1 MLRILDWGNYLHHK
15 LQIFLILEWFA
26 FTWRLGIIS
35 SNFWPLDVLPT
46 RVRQSSLS
54 LIFDLWYP
62 QGFTKARFH
71 FRPLVSAR
79 FYQSSLSFSTFGTR
93 KGPSKLAFINFRP
106 LVPARVHQS
115 SLSFS
120 TFGAR
125 KGSPKLAFI
134 FDLWCRKGLPK
145 LAFIFDIWILAR
157 VHQSSTSSIFD
168 LWRLARVH
176 QSSLSSIFDHW
187 TACLQGS
194 TKARLHQF
202 STFGGSQEFTKA
214 RFNQFLT
221 FGWLARVHQ
230 SSLNYEDE
238 VTTSPAPTW
247 RRTLM
252 IGTWKLLTLS
262 GLTCWHCP
270 QFKEDVGNL
279 KEEVKPLLLPIW
291 MRTSCHCCRQLK
303 GGGHVSRT

>member
-1 MLRILDWGNYLHHK
+1 MPVSY
-15 LQIFLILEWFA
+15 A
-26 FTWRLGIIS
+26 
-35 SNFWPLDVLPT
+35 SNFGL
-46 RVRQSSLS
+46 RKLS
-54 LIFDLWYP
+54 ASQI
-62 QGFTKARFH
+62 
-71 FRPLVSAR
+71 VN
-79 FYQSSLSFSTFGTR
+79 FSHTWVVCLYLTTGNHQQQFLTFECLAH

-157 VHQSSTSSIFD
+157 VHQSTPSSIFD
-168 LWRLARVH
+168 RWRLARVH
-176 QSSLSSIFDHW
+176 QSSLSSIFDLW

-214 RFNQFLT
+214 RFNQFST

-252 IGTWKLLTLS
+252 IGTWKLLTSS

-279 KEEVKPLLLPIW
+279 KEEVRPLLLPIIS
-291 MRTSCHCCRQLK
+291 MLPPT
-303 GGGHVSRT
+303 